1 MISYDRILSKRAQE
15 IKPSGIRRFFDLAE
29 TMEGVISLGVGEPDF
44 RTPWAIR
51 SAAINTLERQTI
63 VYGANSGLLQLRREV
78 ARFME
83 RRHGLS
89 YDPAHEL
96 FITVGGSEAVDL
108 TFRALLN
115 PGDEVLITEP
125 CFVCYAPL
133 VSMASGVPVALPT
146 HHEDEFRLTADTLKA
161 ALEAH
166 PNAKLLVLSY
176 PNNPTGAIMT
186 EADYRPLAELIRKTD
201 MMVLSDEIYSEL
213 TYGTKHCSIATLEGM
228 RERTIVVNGFS
239 KAFAMTGW
247 RLGWMAGPE
256 PVIQQALKIHQYG
269 IMCAPM
275 VSQRAAIEA
284 LTHCDEEV
292 SRMAE
297 EYDHR
302 RRYMLKRFAEM
313 GLTCFPPA
321 GAFYLFP
328 CISATGMDAETFCE
342 ALLHEEKVAVV
353 PGTAFGES
361 GKDHVRISYAY
372 SLKHLTEAADRMERF
387 IRRHVKENGA
397 K

>member
-1 MISYDRILSKRAQE
+1 MISYDQILSKRAME

-44 RTPWAIR
+44 RTPWTIR
-51 SAAINTLERQTI
+51 SAAINTLERQVI
-63 VYGANSGLLQLRREV
+63 IYGGNAGLLQLRHEI
-78 ARFME
+78 AGFME
-83 RRHGLS
+83 RRHQLS
-89 YDPAHEL
+89 YDPDHEV
-96 FITVGGSEAVDL
+96 IVTVGGSEAVDL
-108 TFRALLN
+108 TFRSLLN

-133 VSMASGVPVALPT
+133 VSMADGVPVPLPT
-146 HHEDEFRLTADTLKA
+146 RHEDEFRLTADTLRA
-161 ALEAH
+161 ALHAH

-176 PNNPTGAIMT
+176 PNNPTGAIMSK
-186 EADYRPLAELIRKTD
+186 EDYLPLAELIRTTNL
-201 MMVLSDEIYSEL
+201 MVLSDEIYSEL

-228 RERTIVVNGFS
+228 QERTVVVNGFS

-247 RLGWMAGPE
+247 RLGWMAGPA
-256 PVIQQALKIHQYG
+256 PIIQQALKIHQYG

-275 VSQRAAIEA
+275 ISQRAAIEA
-284 LTHCDEEV
+284 LTNCDNEV
-292 SRMAE
+292 ERMAE

-302 RRYMLKRFAEM
+302 RRYMLRRFHEM

-328 CISATGMDAETFCE
+328 CIASTGMDAETFCE
-342 ALLHEEKVAVV
+342 TLLKEEKVAVV
-353 PGTAFGES
+353 PGTAFGDS

-387 IRRHVKENGA
+387 IKRHNTNSRE
-397 K
+397 